1 MSRKNIDLRYLG
13 LIAALLSGAAAA
25 AEDNHGQ
32 QPSILQ
38 IAQASA
44 GQQPSAGQRPVGQ
57 APPKQAPAPPPK
69 VEAIADVG
77 GVLTPKGTLVV
88 EPSLQVSTSQVN
100 QFNFNG
106 VSILDTLL
114 IGLIN
119 AEDTDRDLVEAA
131 LGFRLGL
138 TDRLEIGIKVP
149 YIYRHETTTLSL
161 VSLEDQ
167 TQSEGPAVDETLED
181 GGLGDVEASLHYQIN
196 RGLNGWPFFI
206 ANLRYKST
214 TGKGPF
220 DVHYNAQA
228 LPTELATG
236 SGFHGIEPSLT
247 ILLPSDPAVF
257 FANFGYLFNLAAD
270 VDKTIG
276 KDDQAR
282 RIGEVDPGD
291 AFRMSFGM
299 AYALNQYSSFNL
311 GYKNDYIFPT
321 RTEINGIHFNS
332 DRLEVGALL
341 LGFSYAVSP
350 RAQANVSLEVGV
362 TADAPDIVL
371 TFRLPFA
378 FGLY

>member
-1 MSRKNIDLRYLG
+1 MSKKNINLRYMG
-13 LIAALLSGAAAA
+13 LVAALLSGAAAA
-25 AEDNHGQ
+25 AEDGGQ
-32 QPSILQ
+32 GPQRTILQ
-38 IAQASA
+38 LAQASA
-44 GQQPSAGQRPVGQ
+44 EQQPVGR
-57 APPKQAPAPPPK
+57 APPKQEPAPPPK
-69 VEAIADVG
+69 VAAISDVG

-88 EPSLQVSTSQVN
+88 VPSLHVSTSQVN

-106 VSILDTLL
+106 VSILETLL

-138 TDRLEIGIKVP
+138 TGRLEIRLKVP
-149 YIYRHETTTLSL
+149 YVYRHNTTTLTVTSQPASL
-161 VSLEDQ
+161 PVTKSVEN
-167 TQSEGPAVDETLED
+167 

-220 DVHYNAQA
+220 DVRYNAFG
-228 LPTELATG
+228 LPIELATG

-257 FANFGYLFNLAAD
+257 FANFGYLVNLADD

-276 KDDQAR
+276 EGNQAR

-321 RTEINGIHFNS
+321 RTEINGVNFES

-378 FGLY
+378 FAL